1 MYFNTELC
9 RKLQKKDVFF
19 IYKVQLIVK
28 FTVPQSLNSALAK
41 ITKSIKSVKKDHQK
55 NTNHKFNFWFFTL
68 DRLREICFDIE
79 CYN

>member
-1 MYFNTELC
+1 MLELSTG
-9 RKLQKKDVFF
+9 KNHE
-19 IYKVQLIVK
+19 IYKV
-28 FTVPQSLNSALAK
+28 
-41 ITKSIKSVKKDHQK
+41 VKKDHQK